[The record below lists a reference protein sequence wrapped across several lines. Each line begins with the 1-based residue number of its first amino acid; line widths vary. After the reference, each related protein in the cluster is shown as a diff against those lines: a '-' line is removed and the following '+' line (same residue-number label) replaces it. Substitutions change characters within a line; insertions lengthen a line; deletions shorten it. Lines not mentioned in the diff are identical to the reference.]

1 MRTPHASGRQSVALS
16 EQPPVGLDEWP
27 TLCLVDT
34 PQEKQVKA
42 AAARVR
48 RLEAQ
53 LKTARQELSV
63 AVVAALDAGSKQ
75 VTLVRLTEYTR
86 EHLRRLALIGRGEDE
101 APKTGT

>member
-1 MRTPHASGRQSVALS
+1 LA
-16 EQPPVGLDEWP
+16 LDEWP

-34 PQEKQVKA
+34 PQEKQVRA

-53 LKTARQELSV
+53 LKTARLDLSA
-63 AVVAALDAGSKQ
+63 AVVAALDTGSKQ

-101 APKTGT
+101 TSKTGT

>member
-1 MRTPHASGRQSVALS
+1 M
-16 EQPPVGLDEWP
+16 
-27 TLCLVDT
+27 DT

-53 LKTARQELSV
+53 LKVARQDLSV
-63 AVVAALDAGSKQ
+63 AVVEALDSGSKQ

-86 EHLRRLALIGRGEDE
+86 EHLRRLALIGRSGEDDPR
-101 APKTGT
+101 ATGT